1 MQFSRYKEGTR
12 EGSGTGLSGFKL
24 LAITLKLLKER
35 NQLLIIP
42 ITMFLG
48 VDQAFLGADYTAVSV
63 PHRPCQIFTAVIRV
77 QSQVILDLWWTEW
90 HKGRSS
96 QSTSLSSANSLP
108 PNNPHSSIIRG

>member
-1 MQFSRYKEGTR
+1 MQFSRYKERTR

-48 VDQAFLGADYTAVSV
+48 VDQAFVGADYTAVSV
-63 PHRPCQIFTAVIRV
+63 PRRTCTLAVCRSPLLTAVIRV
-77 QSQVILDLWWTEW
+77 RSQVIWDLWWTKW
-90 HKGRSS
+90 HKGRFSP
-96 QSTSLSSANSLP
+96 STSLSPANSYY
-108 PNNPHSSIIRG
+108 NN